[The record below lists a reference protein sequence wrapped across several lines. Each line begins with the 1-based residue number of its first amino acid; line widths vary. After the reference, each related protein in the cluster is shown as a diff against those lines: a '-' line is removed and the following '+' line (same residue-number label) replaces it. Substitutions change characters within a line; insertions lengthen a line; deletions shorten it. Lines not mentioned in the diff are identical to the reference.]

1 MLQYIKDWPLQLLRL
16 NKYLRL
22 SLMFLLIK
30 ELREYL
36 LVFSTWSFISFCTS
50 RLSLFQ
56 GLVHPIGQQTLFFFL
71 LFLLQFWF
79 SPLSKISLKKR
90 TRFRISQINWP
101 WMMDLPC
108 YLSVSPWHKHLLGLS
123 GSVAGW
129 QIRGKEYY
137 AIIAGSDII
146 FRCCQCLS
154 PV

>member
-1 MLQYIKDWPLQLLRL
+1 MFQYIKDWPLQPLRL

-36 LVFSTWSFISFCTS
+36 LVFSTWSFISFSTS

-56 GLVHPIGQQTLFFFL
+56 GLVHPIGQQTLFFLNCF
-71 LFLLQFWF
+71 FCSSDF